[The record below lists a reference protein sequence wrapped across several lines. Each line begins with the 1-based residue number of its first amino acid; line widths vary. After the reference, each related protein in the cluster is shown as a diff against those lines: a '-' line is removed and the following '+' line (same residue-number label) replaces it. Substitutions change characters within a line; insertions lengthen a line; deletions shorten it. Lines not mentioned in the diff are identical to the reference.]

1 MPVGIETKVSA
12 AGVGEGRVSG
22 TGVAPGVGVEV
33 PVGTMPTP
41 TLQNP
46 GVGAT
51 VGVVSGVGTS
61 VGTGLGEPPPPP
73 HATKSAQVA
82 LSAISAGR
90 KRALELFTAAL
101 FVSARASSLRAYWA
115 AGRFGSPR
123 TSAIAR

>member
-1 MPVGIETKVSA
+1 MPLGIETKVSA

-33 PVGTMPTP
+33 PVGTK
-41 TLQNP
+41 QP
-46 GVGAT
+46 GTGVGVVIGLGAT
-51 VGVVSGVGTS
+51 VG
-61 VGTGLGEPPPPP
+61 TGFDGPPPPP
-73 HATKSAQVA
+73 QATKSAQVA